1 MLMISN
7 IILATFTAPEDIRTG
22 PCCLLWLLPLVAAI
36 AIAYKATKL
45 PTIKVG
51 SFLKE
56 TVLLFASIIV
66 FLAIT
71 ALALQALGWLV
82 TE

>member
-1 MLMISN
+1 MLMIPN
-7 IILATFTAPEDIRTG
+7 IMLATFTAPENIHTDPRY
-22 PCCLLWLLPLVAAI
+22 LLWLLPLIAAI
-36 AIAYKATKL
+36 AIVYKATKL

-66 FLAIT
+66 FLVIT